1 MNVKLSPKPPNAAFR
16 NFLTSLT
23 IEESFQID
31 YQNCPLEF
39 QFAIMQES
47 YFFYTQWESIGKKHD
62 VVFMR

>member
-1 MNVKLSPKPPNAAFR
+1 MNVKLSPKPPNAGFR

-31 YQNCPLEF
+31 YQNCPLEL

-47 YFFYTQWESIGKKHD
+47 YFFTRNEKALAKNMML
-62 VVFMR
+62 F